1 VDDAAIQAFT
11 TEARRYCSLIEGN
24 EFANS
29 WMFALACLTQ
39 VLRLYE
45 HALRLPEI
53 EAENLNLLSRV
64 EHEPWQRMGEHV
76 GRRLARDYYWE
87 TFEPLEQEKPEPV
100 VGSLSDGLADIW
112 RDIKP
117 GVAEIDRGK
126 QTSISDAVWHWR
138 SSFESHWGHH
148 AAGAIFAL
156 HAVCFGPFA
165 DGSRAQRYPA
175 V

>member
-1 VDDAAIQAFT
+1 MVAQ
-11 TEARRYCSLIEGN
+11 
-24 EFANS
+24 
-29 WMFALACLTQ
+29 ACLTQ

-53 EAENLNLLSRV
+53 DAENLLTRV
-64 EHEPWQRMGEHV
+64 DHEAWQRMRAHL

-100 VGSLSDGLADIW
+100 VASLSDDLADIW
-112 RDIKP
+112 CGIKP
-117 GVAEIDRGK
+117 GVAEIDCAK

-148 AAGAIFAL
+148 GALAIFAL
-156 HAVCFGPFA
+156 HAVCFGQFA
-165 DGSRAQRYPA
+165 DISRPQRSPMA
-175 V
+175 